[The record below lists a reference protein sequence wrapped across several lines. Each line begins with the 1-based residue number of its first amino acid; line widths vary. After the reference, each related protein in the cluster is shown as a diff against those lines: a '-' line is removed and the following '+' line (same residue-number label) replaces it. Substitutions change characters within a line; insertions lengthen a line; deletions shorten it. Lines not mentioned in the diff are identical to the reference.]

1 MPTAATFIPVLG
13 QLDAPFA
20 IASGD
25 LTPVPRSV
33 DPVAQGD
40 PRAGVMRWVLLVTV
54 PDPQANNDDEIRIT
68 VPIPESILFDA
79 DILATKANSVFP
91 AITVTPF
98 VSLLDPAGAAVSSM
112 DPVARTL
119 TVLLSLSTAAPT
131 VWGGRIDIDFCHSSV
146 N

>member
-1 MPTAATFIPVLG
+1 
-13 QLDAPFA
+13 
-20 IASGD
+20 
-25 LTPVPRSV
+25 
-33 DPVAQGD
+33 
-40 PRAGVMRWVLLVTV
+40 V